1 MLIHAFRHK
10 TDSAAGTFFLQIF
23 TIFTFKRLIIEI
35 RDKFLCMINKHEKS
49 S

>member
-10 TDSAAGTFFLQIF
+10 TDSAGTFFLQIF
-23 TIFTFKRLIIEI
+23 TIFTFKRLVIKI